1 MESRKTTTISF
12 RIDDELKNLLSNAAE
27 RENKTITVKAKEAL
41 IEYLKISPTRG
52 MVKNTNLEITKLD
65 LDITLK
71 LKKWKGAFDTEY
83 IGIMANQKLLSDYH
97 QKIRE
102 LIYQFESIT
111 KKADKKEIPEPTQEP
126 VKNER
131 LGIKLFLFSAAI
143 IVCNALITALIIKL

>member
-1 MESRKTTTISF
+1 MESKKTTTISF
-12 RIDDELKNLLSNAAE
+12 RIDDELKSLLSNAAE

-65 LDITLK
+65 LDIMGK
-71 LKKWKGAFDTEY
+71 IKKWKGAFDTEY
-83 IGIMANQKLLSDYH
+83 TGIMANQKFLSDYH

-102 LIYQFESIT
+102 LTYQLESMT
-111 KKADKKEIPEPTQEP
+111 PKDDKKEILEPTPEPI
-126 VKNER
+126 KNER
-131 LGIKLFLFSAAI
+131 IGIKLFLFSAAI